1 MSNATSDSTPQ
12 LESTLYDPPSEKAEE
27 VEAAEEEER
36 LRLEIPEK
44 LARRLLDVALH
55 LGLSPS
61 IVASRAID
69 LVCDEVGLVEEQE
82 LSSGT
87 LIQKYQT
94 RLDLLHTFDLG
105 VETQPEEEN
114 QEDSFGWD
122 AVDEIIE
129 SGEEARD

>member
-1 MSNATSDSTPQ
+1 MSKAASESDPQ
-12 LESTLYDPPSEKAEE
+12 SESTLYNPPTK
-27 VEAAEEEER
+27 EAVHVASHDEEER
-36 LRLEIPEK
+36 LHLELPED
-44 LARRLLDVALH
+44 LARRLLDVAQH

-61 IVASRAID
+61 MVASRAVD

-105 VETQPEEEN
+105 VETQHTEASEK
-114 QEDSFGWD
+114 DSFGWD

-129 SGEEARD
+129 SGEEARH